1 VYTSDGSQLQVPEVT
16 NKTLADARAQLSQVG
31 FANVA
36 IGENYVKGGGDREC
50 VVASVDPGIHTNAG
64 KDTTITL
71 TLYGDK
77 NGKAP
82 KDCK

>member
-1 VYTSDGSQLQVPEVT
+1 VSISDS
-16 NKTLADARAQLSQVG
+16 
-31 FANVA
+31 
-36 IGENYVKGGGDREC
+36 YVKGGAGKTCR
-50 VVASVDPGIHTNAG
+50 VASVDPGVHAAAS
-64 KDTTITL
+64 KDSAVTL

>member
-1 VYTSDGSQLQVPEVT
+1 MYTSDGSQIVMPAIAGAPLDTARSKLNQLGFTNVT
-16 NKTLADARAQLSQVG
+16 ISKD
-31 FANVA
+31 
-36 IGENYVKGGGDREC
+36 YVKGGGDKEC
-50 VVASVDPGIHTNAG
+50 RVASVDPGVHAAAS
-64 KDTTITL
+64 KDSAVTL